1 MPRPTLPPTPAASTD
16 IPGKA
21 DSGIA
26 HDPSWVL
33 PPAALSDRSRGS
45 VSSSSVASCNASD
58 SSYHP
63 SSPVPS
69 KQPSISATQT
79 SPSNPRKR
87 SANGANATQDDYNLP
102 PPPTRL
108 RKIIQMKPKEEKS
121 IVQEQGT
128 QAGDAATTSGAAT
141 KGKGSGGRGKKQNNG
156 STAAGRKI
164 ARKTA
169 HSLIERRRRSKMNEE
184 FGVLKDMIPA
194 CAGQEMHKLAILQ
207 ASIEYMRYLERC
219 VAELKAANRAKHSP
233 ESPQQQVSAEATPW
247 IPSNAM
253 EDEED
258 SADDQDED
266 MSDAV
271 SPTTATTPN
280 AQAVQAPY
288 PGPPSSTT
296 SPTIY
301 PADRGHFSAHTSPA
315 IFPADGSHRRLS
327 SLNTSPN
334 IFGLPGGHH
343 NHPFSAHSNT
353 TSPSILPS
361 PSVVGQPESMSRH
374 QSFELTSPALGPQ
387 PDSREDHE
395 ATAAL
400 LMLNSDRRTWS
411 GANSKASTP
420 VSRGMSVKDLLSG

>member
-1 MPRPTLPPTPAASTD
+1 MPRPTLPPTPAVSTD
-16 IPGKA
+16 IPGKT
-21 DSGIA
+21 DSGVA
-26 HDPSWVL
+26 HDPSWAL

-69 KQPSISATQT
+69 KQSPVPATQT
-79 SPSNPRKR
+79 SPTHSRKR
-87 SANGANATQDDYNLP
+87 AANGSVVMQDDYNLP

-108 RKIIQMKPKEEKS
+108 RKIIQMKPKENKN
-121 IVQEQGT
+121 VAQEQGT
-128 QAGDAATTSGAAT
+128 QASDAGAGAGAAT
-141 KGKGSGGRGKKQNNG
+141 KGKTAGGRGKKQNNG

-219 VAELKAANRAKHSP
+219 VAELKAANRAKNSP
-233 ESPQQQVSAEATPW
+233 ESPKHQVSETAPW
-247 IPSNAM
+247 TSSNAID
-253 EDEED
+253 DEED

-280 AQAVQAPY
+280 AQAGQVPY
-288 PGPPSSTT
+288 PGPPSNNT
-296 SPTIY
+296 SPVLY
-301 PADRGHFSAHTSPA
+301 PTDRGQFSAHTSPA
-315 IFPADGSHRRLS
+315 IFPADGGHRRLS

-334 IFGLPGGHH
+334 IFGTAASHH
-343 NHPFSAHSNT
+343 NHRFSNHSNT

-361 PSVVGQPESMSRH
+361 PSVIGQPESMSRH
-374 QSFELTSPALGPQ
+374 QSFALTSPALGPQ

-395 ATAAL
+395 ATTAL
-400 LMLNSDRRTWS
+400 LMLNNDRRTWS